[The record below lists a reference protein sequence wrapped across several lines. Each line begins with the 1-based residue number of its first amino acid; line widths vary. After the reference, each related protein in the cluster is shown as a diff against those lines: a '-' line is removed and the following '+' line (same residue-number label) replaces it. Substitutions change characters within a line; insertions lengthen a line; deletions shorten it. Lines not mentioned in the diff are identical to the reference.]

1 MKRLLKHLL
10 PAMLALCM
18 MLSCLTLL
26 VGAAVDDAGR
36 PILSVKLYTPRG
48 TAVDASVVVGELTA
62 GEQSAATAV
71 KKKYSALGAVCLE
84 EASLRYNCH
93 SYAWVERDT
102 ELTSCWVDSVGAF
115 IQDGSYVRIAEPE
128 VGCIV
133 VYYQTMSI
141 DLVTIHADGSETS
154 ESIIY
159 LRSLSHSGVVTA
171 VPTGSRQ
178 LSAITVE
185 SKWGRAGLFRHK
197 GDVCPYVMEEDLAE
211 RWLSDTQVMRGRDG
225 FSGVEYYRFN
235 ADNYRGLLLQD
246 AATQPSVSI
255 RNGLWRDTDGE
266 IRYYVQNEA
275 QFVGLV
281 SDSNGAYYYIDE
293 TKKAVRGESRRVDR
307 FRANRLLPVGTW
319 SFGEDGAM
327 TNAPTLLAGDD
338 MLNGLIRL
346 ANGTVQYLQNGE
358 PTFAGLVRSDAG
370 DYYFIGPSKRALSN
384 ITYTFPTKYTNGLLP
399 AGTYTFDSTGKIAQ
413 LPELLAGDDYR
424 NGLIRM
430 PNGKVQY
437 FRNGQPAFAGLL
449 KSNAGDYY
457 FIDPTGQAVRNREY
471 AFSAQYANGLLPAGT
486 YIFDST
492 GKIAQLPELLG
503 GESLV
508 NGLIRLP
515 DNSVQYLKDGVP
527 TFAGLVR
534 SNVGDY
540 YFIGTSKR
548 AVTGVRYT
556 FAASYTNGLLPAGT
570 YTFDGAGKMTQVPV
584 LLAGTDFMNGLVR
597 LPDGKVQYYVDGKN
611 TFAGLVRSDAGDYY
625 FIGPSKRAVTDTTYT
640 FPDTYS
646 NGLLPAGTYTFDG
659 TGRITQLPELLGGT
673 DFMNGLVR
681 LPDGTVQ
688 YFVDGT
694 VTAAGLVQSNA
705 GDYYFID
712 YTLQAVRNRRYAF
725 SRLKANGLLP
735 AGTYTFDGTG
745 RITQLPELLS
755 GQDCLNGL
763 VRMPDGKVQFFENG
777 VAAAAGL
784 VQSDAGD
791 YYFIGNTKRATMNA
805 TCNISEE
812 ETNGLL
818 PAGTYMTDGMG
829 RVIVNTTE
837 AAETETEAVETETGA
852 AETEQEAAKKNR
864 TAMTRTA
871 AAQSARCPGAV
882 SYRREGKQYG

>member
-48 TAVDASVVVGELTA
+48 TAVDASVTVGELTA

-93 SYAWVERDT
+93 SHAWVERDT
-102 ELTSCWVDSVGAF
+102 ELTTGWVDSVGAF

-133 VYYQTMSI
+133 VYYKTMSI

-178 LSAITVE
+178 LPDITVE

-430 PNGKVQY
+430 PDGKVQY

-694 VTAAGLVQSNA
+694 ATAAGLVQSNA

-829 RVIVNTTE
+829 RVIVNTTG
-837 AAETETEAVETETGA
+837 AVETETETVETETGA
-852 AETEQEAAKKNR
+852 AETEQEAA
-864 TAMTRTA
+864 
-871 AAQSARCPGAV
+871 
-882 SYRREGKQYG
+882 

>member
-48 TAVDASVVVGELTA
+48 TAVDASVTVGELTA

-93 SYAWVERDT
+93 SHAWVERDT
-102 ELTSCWVDSVGAF
+102 ELTTGWVDSVGAF

-133 VYYQTMSI
+133 VYYKTMSI

-154 ESIIY
+154 DSIIY

-178 LSAITVE
+178 LSDITVE

-424 NGLIRM
+424 NGLVRM
-430 PNGKVQY
+430 PDGKVQY

-540 YFIGTSKR
+540 YFIGISKR

-694 VTAAGLVQSNA
+694 ATAAGLVQSNA

-829 RVIVNTTE
+829 RVIVNTTG
-837 AAETETEAVETETGA
+837 AVETETETVETETGA
-852 AETEQEAAKKNR
+852 AETEQEAA
-864 TAMTRTA
+864 
-871 AAQSARCPGAV
+871 
-882 SYRREGKQYG
+882 

>member
-48 TAVDASVVVGELTA
+48 TAVDASVTVGELTA

-178 LSAITVE
+178 LSDITVE

-424 NGLIRM
+424 NGLVRM
-430 PNGKVQY
+430 PDGKVQY

-673 DFMNGLVR
+673 DFTNGLVR
-681 LPDGTVQ
+681 LPDGKVQ

-694 VTAAGLVQSNA
+694 ATAAGLVQSNA

-837 AAETETEAVETETGA
+837 AVETETETVETETGA
-852 AETEQEAAKKNR
+852 AETEQEAA
-864 TAMTRTA
+864 
-871 AAQSARCPGAV
+871 
-882 SYRREGKQYG
+882 

>member
-1 MKRLLKHLL
+1 
-10 PAMLALCM
+10 MLALCM

-48 TAVDASVVVGELTA
+48 TAVDASVTVGELTA

-102 ELTSCWVDSVGAF
+102 ELTTGWVDSVGAF

-178 LSAITVE
+178 LSDITVE

-570 YTFDGAGKMTQVPV
+570 YTFDGAGKMTQMPV

-694 VTAAGLVQSNA
+694 ATAAGLVQSNA

-818 PAGTYMTDGMG
+818 PAGTYMTDRMG
-829 RVIVNTTE
+829 RVIVNTTG
-837 AAETETEAVETETGA
+837 AVETETGA
-852 AETEQEAAKKNR
+852 AETEQEAA
-864 TAMTRTA
+864 
-871 AAQSARCPGAV
+871 
-882 SYRREGKQYG
+882 

>member
-48 TAVDASVVVGELTA
+48 TAVDASVTVGELTA

-93 SYAWVERDT
+93 SHAWVERDT
-102 ELTSCWVDSVGAF
+102 ELTTGWVDSVGAF

-133 VYYQTMSI
+133 VYYKTMSI

-178 LSAITVE
+178 LPDITVE

-327 TNAPTLLAGDD
+327 TNAPTLLAGGD

-430 PNGKVQY
+430 PDGKVQY

-694 VTAAGLVQSNA
+694 ATAAGLVQSNA

-784 VQSDAGD
+784 VRSDAGD

-837 AAETETEAVETETGA
+837 AVETETETVETETGA
-852 AETEQEAAKKNR
+852 AETEQEAA
-864 TAMTRTA
+864 
-871 AAQSARCPGAV
+871 
-882 SYRREGKQYG
+882 

>member
-48 TAVDASVVVGELTA
+48 TAVDASVTVGELTA

-178 LSAITVE
+178 LSDITVE

-424 NGLIRM
+424 NGLVRM
-430 PNGKVQY
+430 PDGKVQY

-694 VTAAGLVQSNA
+694 ATAAGLVQSNA

-829 RVIVNTTE
+829 RVIVNTTG
-837 AAETETEAVETETGA
+837 AVETETETVETETEA
-852 AETEQEAAKKNR
+852 AETEQEAA
-864 TAMTRTA
+864 
-871 AAQSARCPGAV
+871 
-882 SYRREGKQYG
+882 

>member
-48 TAVDASVVVGELTA
+48 TAVDASVTVGELTA

-93 SYAWVERDT
+93 SYAWVEQDT
-102 ELTSCWVDSVGAF
+102 KLTTGWVDSVGAF
-115 IQDGSYVRIAEPE
+115 IRDGSYVRIAEPE

-133 VYYQTMSI
+133 VYYKTMSI

-159 LRSLSHSGVVTA
+159 LRSQSHSGVVTA

-178 LSAITVE
+178 LSDITVE

-211 RWLSDTQVMRGRDG
+211 SWLSDTQVMRGRDG

-319 SFGEDGAM
+319 FFGEDGAM

-399 AGTYTFDSTGKIAQ
+399 AGTYT
-413 LPELLAGDDYR
+413 
-424 NGLIRM
+424 
-430 PNGKVQY
+430 
-437 FRNGQPAFAGLL
+437 
-449 KSNAGDYY
+449 
-457 FIDPTGQAVRNREY
+457 
-471 AFSAQYANGLLPAGT
+471 
-486 YIFDST
+486 FDST

-694 VTAAGLVQSNA
+694 ATAAGLVQSNA

-829 RVIVNTTE
+829 RVIVNSTE
-837 AAETETEAVETETGA
+837 AVETETETVETETGA
-852 AETEQEAAKKNR
+852 AETEQEAA
-864 TAMTRTA
+864 
-871 AAQSARCPGAV
+871 
-882 SYRREGKQYG
+882 

>member
-48 TAVDASVVVGELTA
+48 TAVDASVTVGELTA

-178 LSAITVE
+178 LSDITVE

-694 VTAAGLVQSNA
+694 ATAAGLVQSNA

-837 AAETETEAVETETGA
+837 VVETETGA
-852 AETEQEAAKKNR
+852 AETEQEAA
-864 TAMTRTA
+864 
-871 AAQSARCPGAV
+871 
-882 SYRREGKQYG
+882 

>member
-48 TAVDASVVVGELTA
+48 TAVDASVTVGELTA

-102 ELTSCWVDSVGAF
+102 ELTTGWVDSVGAF

-133 VYYQTMSI
+133 VYYKTMSI

-154 ESIIY
+154 DSIIY

-178 LSAITVE
+178 LSDITVE

-430 PNGKVQY
+430 PDGKVQY

-694 VTAAGLVQSNA
+694 ATAAGLVQSNA

-784 VQSDAGD
+784 VRSDAGD

-829 RVIVNTTE
+829 RVIVNTTG
-837 AAETETEAVETETGA
+837 AVETETETVETETGA
-852 AETEQEAAKKNR
+852 AETEQEAA
-864 TAMTRTA
+864 
-871 AAQSARCPGAV
+871 
-882 SYRREGKQYG
+882 

>member
-48 TAVDASVVVGELTA
+48 TAVDASVTVGELTA

-178 LSAITVE
+178 LSDITVE

-327 TNAPTLLAGDD
+327 TNAPALLAGDD

-413 LPELLAGDDYR
+413 LPELLAGDDY
-424 NGLIRM
+424 
-430 PNGKVQY
+430 
-437 FRNGQPAFAGLL
+437 RNGQPAFAGLL

-694 VTAAGLVQSNA
+694 ATAAGLVQSNA

-837 AAETETEAVETETGA
+837 TVETETGA
-852 AETEQEAAKKNR
+852 AETEQEDA
-864 TAMTRTA
+864 
-871 AAQSARCPGAV
+871 
-882 SYRREGKQYG
+882 

>member
-48 TAVDASVVVGELTA
+48 TAVDASVTVGELTA

-102 ELTSCWVDSVGAF
+102 ELTTGWVDSVGAF

-178 LSAITVE
+178 LSDITVE

-197 GDVCPYVMEEDLAE
+197 GDICPYVMEEDLAE

-293 TKKAVRGESRRVDR
+293 TKKAVRSESRRVDR

-430 PNGKVQY
+430 PDGKVQY

-694 VTAAGLVQSNA
+694 ATAAGLVQSNA

-784 VQSDAGD
+784 VRSDAGD

-837 AAETETEAVETETGA
+837 AVETETETVETETGA
-852 AETEQEAAKKNR
+852 AETEQEAA
-864 TAMTRTA
+864 
-871 AAQSARCPGAV
+871 
-882 SYRREGKQYG
+882 

>member
-48 TAVDASVVVGELTA
+48 TAVDASVTVGELTA

-178 LSAITVE
+178 LSDITVE

-255 RNGLWRDTDGE
+255 RNGLWRDRDGE

-424 NGLIRM
+424 NGLVRM
-430 PNGKVQY
+430 PDGKVQY
-437 FRNGQPAFAGLL
+437 FRNGQPTFAGLL

-597 LPDGKVQYYVDGKN
+597 LPDGKVQYYADGKN

-673 DFMNGLVR
+673 DFTNGLVR

-694 VTAAGLVQSNA
+694 ATAAGLVQSNA

-837 AAETETEAVETETGA
+837 AVETETETVETETGA
-852 AETEQEAAKKNR
+852 AETEQEAA
-864 TAMTRTA
+864 
-871 AAQSARCPGAV
+871 
-882 SYRREGKQYG
+882 

>member
-48 TAVDASVVVGELTA
+48 TAVDASVTVGELTA

-178 LSAITVE
+178 LSDITVE

-327 TNAPTLLAGDD
+327 TNAPALLAGDD

-384 ITYTFPTKYTNGLLP
+384 ITYTFPAKYTNGLLP

-430 PNGKVQY
+430 PDGKVQY

-570 YTFDGAGKMTQVPV
+570 YTFDGAGKMTQMPV

-681 LPDGTVQ
+681 LPDGKVQ

-694 VTAAGLVQSNA
+694 ATAAGLVQSNA

-829 RVIVNTTE
+829 RVIVNTTG
-837 AAETETEAVETETGA
+837 AVETETGA
-852 AETEQEAAKKNR
+852 AETEQEAA
-864 TAMTRTA
+864 
-871 AAQSARCPGAV
+871 
-882 SYRREGKQYG
+882 

>member
-48 TAVDASVVVGELTA
+48 TAVDASVTVGELTA

-93 SYAWVERDT
+93 SHAWVERDT
-102 ELTSCWVDSVGAF
+102 ELTTGWVDSVGAF

-133 VYYQTMSI
+133 VYYKTMSI

-178 LSAITVE
+178 LPDITVE

-430 PNGKVQY
+430 PDGKVQY
-437 FRNGQPAFAGLL
+437 FRNGQSAFAGLV

-681 LPDGTVQ
+681 MPDGTVQ

-694 VTAAGLVQSNA
+694 ATAAGLVQSNA

-712 YTLQAVRNRRYAF
+712 YTLQAVRNRLYAF

-784 VQSDAGD
+784 VRSDAGD

-829 RVIVNTTE
+829 RVIVNTTG
-837 AAETETEAVETETGA
+837 AVETETETVETETGA
-852 AETEQEAAKKNR
+852 AETEQEAA
-864 TAMTRTA
+864 
-871 AAQSARCPGAV
+871 
-882 SYRREGKQYG
+882 

>member
-1 MKRLLKHLL
+1 
-10 PAMLALCM
+10 MLALCM

-48 TAVDASVVVGELTA
+48 TAVDASVTVGELTA

-178 LSAITVE
+178 LSDITVE

-255 RNGLWRDTDGE
+255 RNGLWRDRDGE

-437 FRNGQPAFAGLL
+437 FRNGQPTFAGLL

-673 DFMNGLVR
+673 DFTNGLVR
-681 LPDGTVQ
+681 LPDGKVQ

-694 VTAAGLVQSNA
+694 ATAAGLVQSNA

-837 AAETETEAVETETGA
+837 VVETETGA
-852 AETEQEAAKKNR
+852 AETEQEAA
-864 TAMTRTA
+864 
-871 AAQSARCPGAV
+871 
-882 SYRREGKQYG
+882 

>member
-48 TAVDASVVVGELTA
+48 TAVDASVTVGELTA

-71 KKKYSALGAVCLE
+71 KKKYSTLGAVCLE

-93 SYAWVERDT
+93 SYAWVEQDT
-102 ELTSCWVDSVGAF
+102 KLTTGWVDSVGAF
-115 IQDGSYVRIAEPE
+115 IRDGSYVRIAEPE

-133 VYYQTMSI
+133 VYYKTMSI

-159 LRSLSHSGVVTA
+159 LRSQSHSGVVTA

-178 LSAITVE
+178 LSDITVE

-211 RWLSDTQVMRGRDG
+211 SWLSDTQVMRGRDG

-424 NGLIRM
+424 NGLVRM
-430 PNGKVQY
+430 PDGKVQY

-503 GESLV
+503 GESFV

-694 VTAAGLVQSNA
+694 ATAAGLVQSNA

-829 RVIVNTTE
+829 RVIVNSTG
-837 AAETETEAVETETGA
+837 AVETETGA
-852 AETEQEAAKKNR
+852 AETEQEAA
-864 TAMTRTA
+864 
-871 AAQSARCPGAV
+871 
-882 SYRREGKQYG
+882 

>member
-48 TAVDASVVVGELTA
+48 TAVDASVTVGELTA

-171 VPTGSRQ
+171 VPAGSRQ

-255 RNGLWRDTDGE
+255 RNGLWRDRDGE

-430 PNGKVQY
+430 PDGKVQY

-694 VTAAGLVQSNA
+694 ATAAGLVQSNA

-745 RITQLPELLS
+745 RITQLPELLR

-829 RVIVNTTE
+829 RVIVNS
-837 AAETETEAVETETGA
+837 TGA
-852 AETEQEAAKKNR
+852 AETEQEAA
-864 TAMTRTA
+864 
-871 AAQSARCPGAV
+871 
-882 SYRREGKQYG
+882 

>member
-48 TAVDASVVVGELTA
+48 TAVDASVTVGELTA

-178 LSAITVE
+178 LSDITVE

-255 RNGLWRDTDGE
+255 RNGLWRDRDGE

-281 SDSNGAYYYIDE
+281 SDSNGAYYYMDE

-424 NGLIRM
+424 NGLVRM
-430 PNGKVQY
+430 PDGKVQY

-694 VTAAGLVQSNA
+694 ATAVGLAQSNA

-829 RVIVNTTE
+829 RVIVNS
-837 AAETETEAVETETGA
+837 TEAVETETETV
-852 AETEQEAAKKNR
+852 ETEQEAA
-864 TAMTRTA
+864 
-871 AAQSARCPGAV
+871 
-882 SYRREGKQYG
+882 

>member
-48 TAVDASVVVGELTA
+48 TAVDASVTVGELTA

-93 SYAWVERDT
+93 SHAWVERDT
-102 ELTSCWVDSVGAF
+102 ELTTGWVDSVGAF

-133 VYYQTMSI
+133 VYYKTMSI

-178 LSAITVE
+178 LPDITVE

-430 PNGKVQY
+430 PDGKVQY

-694 VTAAGLVQSNA
+694 ATAAGLVQSNA

-784 VQSDAGD
+784 VRSDAGD

-829 RVIVNTTE
+829 RVIVNTT
-837 AAETETEAVETETGA
+837 GA
-852 AETEQEAAKKNR
+852 AETEQEAA
-864 TAMTRTA
+864 
-871 AAQSARCPGAV
+871 
-882 SYRREGKQYG
+882 

>member
-1 MKRLLKHLL
+1 
-10 PAMLALCM
+10 MLALCM

-48 TAVDASVVVGELTA
+48 TAVDASVTVGELTA

-102 ELTSCWVDSVGAF
+102 ELTTGWVDSVGAF

-133 VYYQTMSI
+133 VYYKTMSI

-154 ESIIY
+154 DSIIY

-178 LSAITVE
+178 LSDITVE

-430 PNGKVQY
+430 PDGKVQY

-694 VTAAGLVQSNA
+694 ATAAGLVQSNA

-784 VQSDAGD
+784 VRSDAGD

-829 RVIVNTTE
+829 RVIVNTTG
-837 AAETETEAVETETGA
+837 AVETETETVETETGA
-852 AETEQEAAKKNR
+852 AETEQEAA
-864 TAMTRTA
+864 
-871 AAQSARCPGAV
+871 
-882 SYRREGKQYG
+882 

>member
-48 TAVDASVVVGELTA
+48 TAVDASVTVGELTA

-93 SYAWVERDT
+93 SHAWVERDT
-102 ELTSCWVDSVGAF
+102 ELTTGWVDSVGAF

-133 VYYQTMSI
+133 VYYKTMSI

-178 LSAITVE
+178 LPDITVE

-430 PNGKVQY
+430 PDGKVQY

-694 VTAAGLVQSNA
+694 ATAAGLVQSNA

-745 RITQLPELLS
+745 RITQLPELLN

-784 VQSDAGD
+784 VRSDAGD

-829 RVIVNTTE
+829 RVIVNTTG
-837 AAETETEAVETETGA
+837 AVETETETVETETGA
-852 AETEQEAAKKNR
+852 AETEQEAA
-864 TAMTRTA
+864 
-871 AAQSARCPGAV
+871 
-882 SYRREGKQYG
+882 

>member
-1 MKRLLKHLL
+1 
-10 PAMLALCM
+10 MLALCM

-48 TAVDASVVVGELTA
+48 TAVDASVTVGELTA

-102 ELTSCWVDSVGAF
+102 ELTTGWVDSVGAF

-133 VYYQTMSI
+133 VYYKTMSI

-154 ESIIY
+154 DSIIY

-178 LSAITVE
+178 LSDITVE

-424 NGLIRM
+424 NGLVRM

-449 KSNAGDYY
+449 QSNAGDYY

-694 VTAAGLVQSNA
+694 ATAAGLVQSNA

-829 RVIVNTTE
+829 RVIVNS
-837 AAETETEAVETETGA
+837 TEAVETETGA
-852 AETEQEAAKKNR
+852 AETEQEAA
-864 TAMTRTA
+864 
-871 AAQSARCPGAV
+871 
-882 SYRREGKQYG
+882 

>member
-48 TAVDASVVVGELTA
+48 TAVDASVTVGELTA

-178 LSAITVE
+178 LSDITVE

-255 RNGLWRDTDGE
+255 RNGLWRDRDGE

-430 PNGKVQY
+430 PDGKVQY

-694 VTAAGLVQSNA
+694 ATAAGLVQSNA
-705 GDYYFID
+705 GNYYFID

-837 AAETETEAVETETGA
+837 AVETETETVETETGA
-852 AETEQEAAKKNR
+852 AETEQEAA
-864 TAMTRTA
+864 
-871 AAQSARCPGAV
+871 
-882 SYRREGKQYG
+882 

>member
-48 TAVDASVVVGELTA
+48 TAVDASVTVGELTA

-93 SYAWVERDT
+93 SHAWVERDT
-102 ELTSCWVDSVGAF
+102 ELTTGWVDSVGAF

-133 VYYQTMSI
+133 VYYKTMSI

-178 LSAITVE
+178 LPDITVE

-319 SFGEDGAM
+319 FFGEDGAM

-424 NGLIRM
+424 NGLVRM
-430 PNGKVQY
+430 PDGKVQY

-694 VTAAGLVQSNA
+694 ATAAGLVQSNA

-837 AAETETEAVETETGA
+837 AVETETETVETEMGA
-852 AETEQEAAKKNR
+852 AETEQEAA
-864 TAMTRTA
+864 
-871 AAQSARCPGAV
+871 
-882 SYRREGKQYG
+882 

>member
-48 TAVDASVVVGELTA
+48 TAVDASVTVGELTA

-102 ELTSCWVDSVGAF
+102 ELTTGWVDSVGAF

-178 LSAITVE
+178 LSDITVE

-255 RNGLWRDTDGE
+255 RDGLWRDTDGE

-275 QFVGLV
+275 QFVGLI

-424 NGLIRM
+424 NGLVRM

-449 KSNAGDYY
+449 QSNAGDYY

-694 VTAAGLVQSNA
+694 ATAAGLVQSNA

-829 RVIVNTTE
+829 RVIVNS
-837 AAETETEAVETETGA
+837 TEAVETETETVEPETGV
-852 AETEQEAAKKNR
+852 AETEQEAA
-864 TAMTRTA
+864 
-871 AAQSARCPGAV
+871 
-882 SYRREGKQYG
+882 

>member
-1 MKRLLKHLL
+1 
-10 PAMLALCM
+10 MLALCM

-48 TAVDASVVVGELTA
+48 TAVDASVTVGELTA

-93 SYAWVERDT
+93 SHAWVERDT
-102 ELTSCWVDSVGAF
+102 ELTTGWVDSVGAF

-178 LSAITVE
+178 LSDITVE

-413 LPELLAGDDYR
+413 LPELL
-424 NGLIRM
+424 
-430 PNGKVQY
+430 
-437 FRNGQPAFAGLL
+437 
-449 KSNAGDYY
+449 
-457 FIDPTGQAVRNREY
+457 
-471 AFSAQYANGLLPAGT
+471 
-486 YIFDST
+486 
-492 GKIAQLPELLG
+492 G

-694 VTAAGLVQSNA
+694 ATAAGLVQSNA

-784 VQSDAGD
+784 VRSDAGD

-829 RVIVNTTE
+829 RVIVNTT
-837 AAETETEAVETETGA
+837 GA
-852 AETEQEAAKKNR
+852 AETEQEAA
-864 TAMTRTA
+864 
-871 AAQSARCPGAV
+871 
-882 SYRREGKQYG
+882 

>member
-1 MKRLLKHLL
+1 
-10 PAMLALCM
+10 MLALCM

-48 TAVDASVVVGELTA
+48 TAVDASVTVGELTA

-178 LSAITVE
+178 LPDITVE

-430 PNGKVQY
+430 PDGKVQY

-681 LPDGTVQ
+681 MPDGTVQ

-694 VTAAGLVQSNA
+694 ATAAGLVQSNA

-829 RVIVNTTE
+829 RVIVNTTG
-837 AAETETEAVETETGA
+837 AVETETETVETETGA
-852 AETEQEAAKKNR
+852 AETEQEAA
-864 TAMTRTA
+864 
-871 AAQSARCPGAV
+871 
-882 SYRREGKQYG
+882 

>member
-48 TAVDASVVVGELTA
+48 TAVDASVTVGELTA

-102 ELTSCWVDSVGAF
+102 ELTTGWVDSVGAF

-133 VYYQTMSI
+133 VYYKTMSI

-154 ESIIY
+154 DSIIY

-178 LSAITVE
+178 LSDITVE

-424 NGLIRM
+424 NGLVRM

-449 KSNAGDYY
+449 QSNAGDYY

-694 VTAAGLVQSNA
+694 ATAAGLVQSNA

-829 RVIVNTTE
+829 RVIVNS
-837 AAETETEAVETETGA
+837 TEAVETETGA
-852 AETEQEAAKKNR
+852 AETEQEAA
-864 TAMTRTA
+864 
-871 AAQSARCPGAV
+871 
-882 SYRREGKQYG
+882 

>member
-48 TAVDASVVVGELTA
+48 TAVDASVTVGELTA

-178 LSAITVE
+178 LSDITVE

-211 RWLSDTQVMRGRDG
+211 SWLSDTQVMRGRDG

-430 PNGKVQY
+430 PDGKVQY
-437 FRNGQPAFAGLL
+437 FRNGQPTFAGLL

-694 VTAAGLVQSNA
+694 ATAAGLVQSNA

-837 AAETETEAVETETGA
+837 AVETETETVETETGA
-852 AETEQEAAKKNR
+852 AETEQEAA
-864 TAMTRTA
+864 
-871 AAQSARCPGAV
+871 
-882 SYRREGKQYG
+882 

>member
-48 TAVDASVVVGELTA
+48 TAVDASVTVGELTA

-115 IQDGSYVRIAEPE
+115 IRDGSYVRIAEPE

-154 ESIIY
+154 DSIIY

-178 LSAITVE
+178 LSDITVE

-413 LPELLAGDDYR
+413 LPELL
-424 NGLIRM
+424 
-430 PNGKVQY
+430 
-437 FRNGQPAFAGLL
+437 
-449 KSNAGDYY
+449 
-457 FIDPTGQAVRNREY
+457 
-471 AFSAQYANGLLPAGT
+471 
-486 YIFDST
+486 
-492 GKIAQLPELLG
+492 G

-570 YTFDGAGKMTQVPV
+570 YTFDGAGKMTQMPV

-673 DFMNGLVR
+673 DFTNGLVR

-694 VTAAGLVQSNA
+694 ATAAGLVQSNA

-735 AGTYTFDGTG
+735 AGTYTFDSTG

-805 TCNISEE
+805 TCNISEG

-818 PAGTYMTDGMG
+818 PAGTYMTDRMG
-829 RVIVNTTE
+829 RVIVNS
-837 AAETETEAVETETGA
+837 TEAVETETGA
-852 AETEQEAAKKNR
+852 AETEQEAA
-864 TAMTRTA
+864 
-871 AAQSARCPGAV
+871 
-882 SYRREGKQYG
+882 

>member
-48 TAVDASVVVGELTA
+48 TAVDASVTVGELTA

-93 SYAWVERDT
+93 SHAWVERDT
-102 ELTSCWVDSVGAF
+102 ELTTGWVDSVGAF

-133 VYYQTMSI
+133 VYYKTMSI

-178 LSAITVE
+178 LPDITVE

-307 FRANRLLPVGTW
+307 FRANRLLSVGTW

-430 PNGKVQY
+430 PDGKVQY

-625 FIGPSKRAVTDTTYT
+625 FIGPSKRAVTDTSYT

-681 LPDGTVQ
+681 MPDGTVQ

-694 VTAAGLVQSNA
+694 ATAAGLVQSNA

-829 RVIVNTTE
+829 RVIVNTT
-837 AAETETEAVETETGA
+837 GA
-852 AETEQEAAKKNR
+852 AETEQEAA
-864 TAMTRTA
+864 
-871 AAQSARCPGAV
+871 
-882 SYRREGKQYG
+882 

>member
-48 TAVDASVVVGELTA
+48 TAVDASVTVGELTA

-178 LSAITVE
+178 LSDITVE

-255 RNGLWRDTDGE
+255 RNGLWRDRDGE

-430 PNGKVQY
+430 PDGKVQY

-694 VTAAGLVQSNA
+694 ATAAGLVQSNA

-837 AAETETEAVETETGA
+837 AVETETETVETETGA
-852 AETEQEAAKKNR
+852 AETEQEAA
-864 TAMTRTA
+864 
-871 AAQSARCPGAV
+871 
-882 SYRREGKQYG
+882 

>member
-48 TAVDASVVVGELTA
+48 TAVDASVTVGELTA

-93 SYAWVERDT
+93 SHAWVERDT
-102 ELTSCWVDSVGAF
+102 ELTTGWVDSVGAF

-133 VYYQTMSI
+133 VYYKTMSI

-178 LSAITVE
+178 LPDITVE

-235 ADNYRGLLLQD
+235 ADNYRGLFLQD

-424 NGLIRM
+424 NGLVRM
-430 PNGKVQY
+430 PDGKVQY
-437 FRNGQPAFAGLL
+437 FRNGQSAFAGLV

-611 TFAGLVRSDAGDYY
+611 IFAGLVRSDAGDYY

-694 VTAAGLVQSNA
+694 ATAAGLVQSNA

-745 RITQLPELLS
+745 RITQLPELLR

-837 AAETETEAVETETGA
+837 VVETETGA
-852 AETEQEAAKKNR
+852 AETEQEAA
-864 TAMTRTA
+864 
-871 AAQSARCPGAV
+871 
-882 SYRREGKQYG
+882 

>member
-48 TAVDASVVVGELTA
+48 TAVDASVTVGELTA

-93 SYAWVERDT
+93 SHAWVERDT
-102 ELTSCWVDSVGAF
+102 ELTTGWVDSVGAF

-178 LSAITVE
+178 LSDITVE

-430 PNGKVQY
+430 PDGKVQY
-437 FRNGQPAFAGLL
+437 FRNGQPAFAGLV

-694 VTAAGLVQSNA
+694 ATAAGLVQSNA

-837 AAETETEAVETETGA
+837 VVETETGA
-852 AETEQEAAKKNR
+852 AETEQEAA
-864 TAMTRTA
+864 
-871 AAQSARCPGAV
+871 
-882 SYRREGKQYG
+882 

>member
-36 PILSVKLYTPRG
+36 PILSVRLYTPRG
-48 TAVDASVVVGELTA
+48 TAVDASVMVGELTA

-71 KKKYSALGAVCLE
+71 KKKYSALGAVCME

-102 ELTSCWVDSVGAF
+102 ELTSGWVDSVGAF

-133 VYYQTMSI
+133 VYYKTMSI

-178 LSAITVE
+178 LSDITVE

-255 RNGLWRDTDGE
+255 RNGLWRDRDGE

-430 PNGKVQY
+430 PDGKVQY

-681 LPDGTVQ
+681 LPDGKVQ

-694 VTAAGLVQSNA
+694 ATAAGLVQSNA

-777 VAAAAGL
+777 VAAAVGL

-791 YYFIGNTKRATMNA
+791 YYFIGNTKRAAMNA

-837 AAETETEAVETETGA
+837 VVETETGA
-852 AETEQEAAKKNR
+852 AGTEQEAA
-864 TAMTRTA
+864 
-871 AAQSARCPGAV
+871 
-882 SYRREGKQYG
+882 

>member
-48 TAVDASVVVGELTA
+48 TAVDASVTVGELTA

-93 SYAWVERDT
+93 SHAWVERDT
-102 ELTSCWVDSVGAF
+102 ELTTGWVDSVGAF

-133 VYYQTMSI
+133 VYYKTMSI

-178 LSAITVE
+178 LPDITVE

-293 TKKAVRGESRRVDR
+293 TKKAVRGELRRVDR
-307 FRANRLLPVGTW
+307 FRANRLLSVGTW

-430 PNGKVQY
+430 PDGKVQY

-681 LPDGTVQ
+681 MPDGTVQ

-694 VTAAGLVQSNA
+694 ATAAGLVQSNA

-784 VQSDAGD
+784 VRSDAGD

-837 AAETETEAVETETGA
+837 AVETETETVETETGA
-852 AETEQEAAKKNR
+852 AETEQEAA
-864 TAMTRTA
+864 
-871 AAQSARCPGAV
+871 
-882 SYRREGKQYG
+882 

>member
-1 MKRLLKHLL
+1 MKRMLKHLL

-48 TAVDASVVVGELTA
+48 TAVDASVTVGELTA
-62 GEQSAATAV
+62 GEQSAATAE

-178 LSAITVE
+178 LSDITVE

-255 RNGLWRDTDGE
+255 RNGLWRDRDGE

-503 GESLV
+503 G
-508 NGLIRLP
+508 
-515 DNSVQYLKDGVP
+515 
-527 TFAGLVR
+527 
-534 SNVGDY
+534 
-540 YFIGTSKR
+540 
-548 AVTGVRYT
+548 
-556 FAASYTNGLLPAGT
+556 
-570 YTFDGAGKMTQVPV
+570 
-584 LLAGTDFMNGLVR
+584 
-597 LPDGKVQYYVDGKN
+597 
-611 TFAGLVRSDAGDYY
+611 
-625 FIGPSKRAVTDTTYT
+625 
-640 FPDTYS
+640 
-646 NGLLPAGTYTFDG
+646 
-659 TGRITQLPELLGGT
+659 T

-694 VTAAGLVQSNA
+694 ATAAGLVQSNA

-837 AAETETEAVETETGA
+837 AVETETETVEPETGA
-852 AETEQEAAKKNR
+852 AETEQEAA
-864 TAMTRTA
+864 
-871 AAQSARCPGAV
+871 
-882 SYRREGKQYG
+882 